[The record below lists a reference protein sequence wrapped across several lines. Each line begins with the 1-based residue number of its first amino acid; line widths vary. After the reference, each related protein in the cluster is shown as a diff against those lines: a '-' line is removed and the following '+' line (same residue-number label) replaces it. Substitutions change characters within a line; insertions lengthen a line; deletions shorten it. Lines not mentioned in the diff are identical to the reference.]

1 MLWVTLPLAWDLGNA
16 RAVTTLCKL
25 RPFPFYNSLFPGEC
39 IINQISVISLLC
51 VFGIWVLSYFRWKHY
66 AAKVNRQALVG
77 LFDLLVVSSAG
88 DAMDTTTAV
97 FKTGRWL
104 THVRLLLYCVLVV
117 LLSILGIAAGPIARY
132 TIGYGFVIRD
142 TKVPVAMAT
151 NDHRNVLS
159 ALVQWNSTINRLN
172 DAGFPYTELLDFL
185 PDNGVDWQYKSSQWN
200 SSWKMSCEYTPLTE
214 FPVKAEWT
222 IPETVL
228 DEIPD
233 VRLTYPSDIQETLST
248 YQEVNGRA
256 GFFPNGTLYQDLLVF
271 VLLSTRSDTVR
282 AQTNNETMRMTLLA
296 FHLHNIPR
304 SDGGRRYFGIGPAE
318 YSAYTRADCV
328 IRQGP
333 VVDPKHIAYPWTKD
347 TDAIATAFSD
357 FYRANVVYQ
366 SINNKAIY
374 HPTGQDLIRFF
385 QAYMITKDTQYPH
398 VVARNIS
405 VRQRRI
411 KVALIALLILIIYV
425 IVLVM
430 LLAWAFIWYPVQ
442 KGIFVPRSK
451 VEWVM
456 EAVREVSARD
466 ISVAKVEASREQLYV
481 DMGASD
487 YGYFTSSIGQHVG
500 LRV

>member
-1 MLWVTLPLAWDLGNA
+1 
-16 RAVTTLCKL
+16 
-25 RPFPFYNSLFPGEC
+25 
-39 IINQISVISLLC
+39 
-51 VFGIWVLSYFRWKHY
+51 
-66 AAKVNRQALVG
+66 VNRQALVG

-97 FKTGRWL
+97 FKTGHWL

-142 TKVPVAMAT
+142 TKVPGAMAT
-151 NDHRNVLS
+151 IDYPAMRS
-159 ALVQWNSTINRLN
+159 ALVQWNSTINRLH

-185 PDNGVDWQYKSSQWN
+185 PDNGVDWQYKSSEWN

-214 FPVKAEWT
+214 FPIKAKW
-222 IPETVL
+222 IRSKMML
-228 DEIPD
+228 DQIPD
-233 VRLTYPSDIQETLST
+233 VRLAYPSDIQETLST
-248 YQEVNGRA
+248 YREVVGSA
-256 GFFPNGTLYQDLLVF
+256 GISANLALYKDLLLF
-271 VLLSTRSDTVR
+271 VLLSTGFDTVR
-282 AQTNNETMRMTLLA
+282 VQANNETMRMTLLA
-296 FHLHNIPR
+296 FHLHNIP
-304 SDGGRRYFGIGPAE
+304 SGNGNVMEHYFGIGPAE

-328 IRQGP
+328 IRQGR
-333 VVDPKHIAYPWTKD
+333 VHDPSHIAYLWTKD
-347 TDAIATAFSD
+347 THSIATAFAD
-357 FYRANVVYQ
+357 FHQSNLVEQ
-366 SINNKAIY
+366 SINNKSIY
-374 HPTGQDLIRFF
+374 HPTGRDLIRFF
-385 QAYMITKDTQYPH
+385 QAYMITKDTQYQH
-398 VVARNIS
+398 VVARTIS

-411 KVALIALLILIIYV
+411 RVALIALLLLIIYV

-430 LLAWAFIWYPVQ
+430 LLAWAFILYPIE
-442 KGIFVPRSK
+442 KGIFVPRTK
-451 VEWVM
+451 IDWVM